1 MSKTNIKIII
11 LMMSLGCLGLL
22 GFQLYWVNNL
32 LKINQERF
40 QQNVFQALA
49 ATSDKLEKGE
59 TSDIL
64 RNSLAMDTTLQRALF
79 QKIEP
84 IELRI
89 RRRPITMQR
98 PSMVDS
104 MFSQP
109 MPQISTTF
117 QRLIATKE
125 GEPKDFRDIEKYF
138 LMPPSAASAVFTP
151 DEMAIYLQ
159 EKEKWLEYYDSQ
171 DRFASKRNY
180 ASSRQAL
187 LVEEYNVSRDVAETI
202 VKTNIKIALVEEV
215 VHQLLNPSQ
224 QNILARIDTSIVKAE
239 IRSQLFK
246 RGIDEPFELGILN
259 NTSELVTIG
268 NVNDLTPLRESAI
281 RAELF
286 PSDLMGVNSFL
297 VIKFPNEKN
306 YLLKQIWI
314 PLLSSLLFL
323 GIIIYCFIYAIRVI
337 IYQKKVSE
345 IKNDFINNM
354 THEFKTPISTVSLA
368 IEALQDPDIGHQES
382 FRNRYLG
389 IIKDENKRLGVQ
401 VEQVLQAAALDKKD
415 FKLKFEKVNIS
426 HLIDSACVHF
436 GLIVENRGGSIEVIS
451 TVGQLEIEADVFH
464 LTHIVNNLL
473 DNANKYSPKSPQINV
488 HIDEREDKVHV
499 AFRDKGIGMNK
510 DAVKRIFDKFYRVPT
525 GNVHDVKGFGL
536 GLSYVKAMVE
546 AHKGTVLVD
555 SESGK
560 GSTFTIIL
568 PKKQ

>member
-1 MSKTNIKIII
+1 
-11 LMMSLGCLGLL
+11 MMSLGCLGLL
-22 GFQLYWVNNL
+22 GFQLYWVSNL

-49 ATSDKLEKGE
+49 STSDKLEKGE

-89 RRRPITMQR
+89 RRRPVAMQR

-109 MPQISTTF
+109 MPQISSTF

-138 LMPPSAASAVFTP
+138 LMPPLAASSVFTP

-159 EKEKWLEYYDSQ
+159 EKEKWLEFIDNQ

-215 VHQLLNPSQ
+215 VHQLLNPGQ
-224 QNILARIDTSIVKAE
+224 QNIFARIDTSLVKTE
-239 IRSQLFK
+239 ISSQLLK
-246 RGIDEPFELGILN
+246 RGIDEPFELGILS
-259 NTSELVTIG
+259 NTDDLVTIG
-268 NVNDLTPLRESAI
+268 TVNDLAPLMESTI

-306 YLLKQIWI
+306 YLFKQIWI

-337 IYQKKVSE
+337 IHQKKVSE

-368 IEALQDPDIGHQES
+368 IEALQDPDIGHEES

-389 IIKDENKRLGVQ
+389 IIREENKRLGTQ

-415 FKLKFEKVNIS
+415 FKLKFEKVNINQ
-426 HLIDSACVHF
+426 LIDSACVHF
-436 GLIVENRGGSIEVIS
+436 GLIVENRGGDIEVIS
-451 TVGQLEIEADVFH
+451 TVDQLEIEADVFH
-464 LTHIVNNLL
+464 LTHIINNLL
-473 DNANKYSPKSPQINV
+473 DNANKYSPQSPQIQVKIEGREDTV
-488 HIDEREDKVHV
+488 HI
-499 AFRDKGIGMNK
+499 AFKDKGIGMNR
-510 DAVKRIFDKFYRVPT
+510 DALKRIFDKFYRVPT
-525 GNVHDVKGFGL
+525 GNLHDVKGFGL
-536 GLSYVKAMVE
+536 GLSYVKTMVE

>member
-1 MSKTNIKIII
+1 
-11 LMMSLGCLGLL
+11 MMSLGCLGLL

-84 IELRI
+84 IQLQV
-89 RRRPITMQR
+89 RRRPVAIQR

-109 MPQISTTF
+109 MPQISSTF

-138 LMPPSAASAVFTP
+138 LMPPTVASFVFTP
-151 DEMAIYLQ
+151 DEMSIYLQ
-159 EKEKWLEYYDSQ
+159 EKEKFLEFIDKQ
-171 DRFASKRNY
+171 DRFVSKRNY
-180 ASSRQAL
+180 AISRQAL

-202 VKTNIKIALVEEV
+202 VKTNMKIALVEEV
-215 VHQLLNPSQ
+215 VHQLLNPGQ
-224 QNILARIDTSIVKAE
+224 QNILARIDTGMVKAE
-239 IRSQLFK
+239 IRSQLVK
-246 RGIDEPFELGILN
+246 RGIDEQFELGILN
-259 NTSELVTIG
+259 NTADLVAIG
-268 NVNDLTPLRESAI
+268 QVDDLVPLRESSI

-297 VIKFPNEKN
+297 VIKFTNEKN
-306 YLLKQIWI
+306 YLLKQIWL

-337 IYQKKVSE
+337 IHQKKVSE

-368 IEALQDPDIGHQES
+368 IEALQDPDIGVQDS
-382 FRNRYLG
+382 FRSRYLG
-389 IIKDENKRLGVQ
+389 IIKEENKRLFTQ

-415 FKLKFEKVNIS
+415 FKLKFEKVNIIQ
-426 HLIDSACVHF
+426 LIESAQAHF
-436 GLIVENRGGSIEVIS
+436 ALIVENRGGHIEVVS
-451 TVGQLEIEADVFH
+451 KVSRLEIEADVFH
-464 LTHIVNNLL
+464 LTNIINNLL
-473 DNANKYSPKSPQINV
+473 DNANKYSPQSPQIQVSVDEMEYKV
-488 HIDEREDKVHV
+488 HIAIKDT
-499 AFRDKGIGMNK
+499 GIGMNR
-510 DAVKRIFDKFYRVPT
+510 DALKRIFDKFYRVPT
-525 GNVHDVKGFGL
+525 GNLHDVKGFGL
-536 GLSYVKAMVE
+536 GLSYVKTMVE

-568 PKKQ
+568 PKRQ

>member
-1 MSKTNIKIII
+1 
-11 LMMSLGCLGLL
+11 MMSLGCLGLL

-64 RNSLAMDTTLQRALF
+64 RNSLAMDTTFQRALF

-89 RRRPITMQR
+89 RRRTVAMQR

-109 MPQISTTF
+109 MPQISPTF

-125 GEPKDFRDIEKYF
+125 GELKGFRDIEKYF
-138 LMPPSAASAVFTP
+138 LMPPSAASEVFTP
-151 DEMAIYLQ
+151 DELAIYLQ
-159 EKEKWLEYYDSQ
+159 EKEKFLEFIDNQ

-202 VKTNIKIALVEEV
+202 VKTNLKIALVEEV
-215 VHQLLNPSQ
+215 VHQLLNPGQ
-224 QNILARIDTSIVKAE
+224 QNILARIDTSLIKAE
-239 IRSQLFK
+239 IRSQLAK

-259 NTSELVTIG
+259 STSDLVTIG
-268 NVNDLTPLRESAI
+268 KVNDLAPLKESTI

-306 YLLKQIWI
+306 YLFKQIWI

-323 GIIIYCFIYAIRVI
+323 GIIIYCFIYAIQVI
-337 IYQKKVSE
+337 IHQKKVSE

-368 IEALQDPDIGHQES
+368 IEALQDPEIGYQES
-382 FRNRYLG
+382 FRNRYLR
-389 IIKDENKRLGVQ
+389 IIKEENKRLGSQ

-415 FKLKFEKVNIS
+415 FKLNFERVNINQ
-426 HLIDSACVHF
+426 LIDSACVHF
-436 GLIVENRGGSIEVIS
+436 GLIVENRGGKIEVIS
-451 TVGQLEIEADVFH
+451 TVDQLEIEADVFH

-473 DNANKYSPKSPQINV
+473 DNANKYSPLSPQIQVKIGEYEEKV
-488 HIDEREDKVHV
+488 HI
-499 AFRDKGIGMNK
+499 AFKDNGIGMNK
-510 DAVKRIFDKFYRVPT
+510 DALKRIFDKFYRVPT
-525 GNVHDVKGFGL
+525 GNLHDVKGFGL
-536 GLSYVKAMVE
+536 GLSYVKTMVE

-568 PKKQ
+568 PKRQ

>member
-1 MSKTNIKIII
+1 
-11 LMMSLGCLGLL
+11 MMSLGCLGLL
-22 GFQLYWVNNL
+22 GFQLYWVSNL

-84 IELRI
+84 IQLQV
-89 RRRPITMQR
+89 RRRPVAMQR

-109 MPQISTTF
+109 MPQISSTF

-138 LMPPSAASAVFTP
+138 LMPPSAASFVFSP

-159 EKEKWLEYYDSQ
+159 EKEKWLEFIDKQ

-215 VHQLLNPSQ
+215 VHQLLNPGQ
-224 QNILARIDTSIVKAE
+224 QNIMARIDTSTVKAE
-239 IRSQLFK
+239 IRSQLLK

-259 NTSELVTIG
+259 NTSEIITIG
-268 NVNDLTPLRESAI
+268 KVNDLVPLKESSI

-306 YLLKQIWI
+306 YLLKQIWL

-337 IYQKKVSE
+337 IHQKKVSE
-345 IKNDFINNM
+345 MKNDFINNM

-368 IEALQDPDIGHQES
+368 IEALQDPDIGIKES

-389 IIKDENKRLGVQ
+389 IIKEENKRLGTQ
-401 VEQVLQAAALDKKD
+401 VEQVLQAAALDKND
-415 FKLKFEKVNIS
+415 FKLKFEKVNINQ
-426 HLIDSACVHF
+426 LIDSARVHF
-436 GLIVENRGGSIEVIS
+436 GLIVENRGGNIEVIS
-451 TVGQLEIEADVFH
+451 TVDQLEIEADIFH
-464 LTHIVNNLL
+464 LTNIVNNLL
-473 DNANKYSPKSPQINV
+473 DNANKYSPRSPQIQVTIDQCEDNV
-488 HIDEREDKVHV
+488 RI
-499 AFRDKGIGMNK
+499 AFKDKGIGMNR
-510 DAVKRIFDKFYRVPT
+510 DALKRIFDKFYRVPT
-525 GNVHDVKGFGL
+525 GNLHDVKGFGL
-536 GLSYVKAMVE
+536 GLSYVKTMVE

>member
-11 LMMSLGCLGLL
+11 LMMSLACLGLL
-22 GFQLYWVNNL
+22 GFQLYWVSNL

-49 ATSDKLEKGE
+49 ATSEKLEKGE
-59 TSDIL
+59 ASDIL
-64 RNSLAMDTTLQRALF
+64 RNSLARDTTLQRALF

-84 IELRI
+84 IQLQV
-89 RRRPITMQR
+89 RRRPVAVQR

-109 MPQISTTF
+109 MPQISPTF

-125 GEPKDFRDIEKYF
+125 GEPKEFREIEKYF
-138 LMPPSAASAVFTP
+138 LMPPTVASFVFTP

-159 EKEKWLEYYDSQ
+159 EKEKWLEFRNKQ
-171 DRFASKRNY
+171 DRFASRRNY
-180 ASSRQAL
+180 AINRQAL
-187 LVEEYNVSRDVAETI
+187 LVEEFNVSRDVAETI
-202 VKTNIKIALVEEV
+202 IKTNMKIALVEEV
-215 VHQLLNPSQ
+215 VHQLLNPGH
-224 QNILARIDTSIVKAE
+224 QNIMARIDTALVKSE
-239 IRSQLFK
+239 IRSQLLM

-259 NTSELVTIG
+259 NMSDLVTIG
-268 NVNDLTPLRESAI
+268 TVNDMVPLKESSI

-306 YLLKQIWI
+306 YLLNQIWL

-323 GIIIYCFIYAIRVI
+323 AIIIYCFIYAIRVI
-337 IYQKKVSE
+337 IHQKKVSE
-345 IKNDFINNM
+345 IKSDFINNM

-368 IEALQDPDIGHQES
+368 IEALQDPDIGYQES

-389 IIKDENKRLGVQ
+389 IIKEENKRLGTQ

-415 FKLKFEKVNIS
+415 FKLKLEKVDIIQ
-426 HLIDSACVHF
+426 LIRSAQAHF
-436 GLIVENRGGSIEVIS
+436 GLIVENRGGYIDVLSKVS
-451 TVGQLEIEADVFH
+451 RLEIEADVFH
-464 LTHIVNNLL
+464 MTNIINNLL
-473 DNANKYSPKSPQINV
+473 DNANKYSPHSPHIRVKIIDQGDMV
-488 HIDEREDKVHV
+488 HIAITD
-499 AFRDKGIGMNK
+499 AGIGMNK
-510 DAVKRIFDKFYRVPT
+510 DALKRIFDKFYRVPT
-525 GNVHDVKGFGL
+525 GNLHDVKGFGL
-536 GLSYVKAMVE
+536 GLSYVKTMVE

>member
-1 MSKTNIKIII
+1 
-11 LMMSLGCLGLL
+11 MMSLGCLGLL
-22 GFQLYWVNNL
+22 GFQLYWVSNL

-40 QQNVFQALA
+40 QQNVFHALA

-64 RNSLAMDTTLQRALF
+64 RNSLAMDTTFQRALF

-84 IELRI
+84 IQLQV
-89 RRRPITMQR
+89 RRRPVVTQR

-109 MPQISTTF
+109 MPQISSTF

-138 LMPPSAASAVFTP
+138 LMPPTVASFVFTP

-159 EKEKWLEYYDSQ
+159 EKEKWLEVIDQQ
-171 DRFASKRNY
+171 DRFVSKRNY
-180 ASSRQAL
+180 ARNRQAL

-215 VHQLLNPSQ
+215 VHQLLNPGQ
-224 QNILARIDTSIVKAE
+224 QNIMARIDTSVVKAE
-239 IRSQLFK
+239 IRSQLSK

-259 NTSELVTIG
+259 NTAELVTIG
-268 NVNDLTPLRESAI
+268 KVNDLGPLRESTI

-306 YLLKQIWI
+306 YLLKQIWL

-337 IYQKKVSE
+337 IHQKKVSE

-382 FRNRYLG
+382 FRKRYLD
-389 IIKDENKRLGVQ
+389 IIKEENKRLGTQ

-415 FKLKFEKVNIS
+415 FKLKFDKVNIIQ
-426 HLIDSACVHF
+426 LIDSARIHF
-436 GLIVENRGGSIEVIS
+436 GLLVENRGGNIEVIS
-451 TVGQLEIEADVFH
+451 THDQRLEIEADVFH
-464 LTHIVNNLL
+464 LSNIINNLL
-473 DNANKYSPKSPQINV
+473 DNANKYSPQSPQIEVN
-488 HIDEREDKVHV
+488 ITEGDDKVHI
-499 AFRDKGIGMNK
+499 AIKDRGIGMNR
-510 DAVKRIFDKFYRVPT
+510 DAQKRIFDKFYRVPT
-525 GNVHDVKGFGL
+525 GNLHDVKGFGL
-536 GLSYVKAMVE
+536 GLSYVKTMVE
-546 AHKGTVLVD
+546 AHKGTVQVD
-555 SESGK
+555 SEAGK

-568 PKKQ
+568 PKRQ

>member
-1 MSKTNIKIII
+1 
-11 LMMSLGCLGLL
+11 MMSLGCLGLL
-22 GFQLYWVNNL
+22 GFQLYWVSNL

-84 IELRI
+84 IEVRI
-89 RRRPITMQR
+89 RRRPIAMQR

-109 MPQISTTF
+109 MPQISSTF

-125 GEPKDFRDIEKYF
+125 GEPKNFRDIEKYF
-138 LMPPSAASAVFTP
+138 LMPPLAASSVFTP

-159 EKEKWLEYYDSQ
+159 EKEKWLEFIDNQ

-187 LVEEYNVSRDVAETI
+187 LVEEYNVSRDVAQTI
-202 VKTNIKIALVEEV
+202 VKTNWKIALVEEV
-215 VHQLLNPSQ
+215 VHQLLNPGQ
-224 QNILARIDTSIVKAE
+224 QNILARIDTGMVKAE
-239 IRSQLFK
+239 IRSQLLK
-246 RGIDEPFELGILN
+246 RGIDEPFELGILS
-259 NTSELVTIG
+259 NTADLVTIG
-268 NVNDLTPLRESAI
+268 PVNDLAPLKESTI

-297 VIKFPNEKN
+297 VVKFPNEKN
-306 YLLKQIWI
+306 YLFKQIWV

-337 IYQKKVSE
+337 IHQKQVSE

-368 IEALQDPDIGHQES
+368 IEALQDPDIGYQES

-389 IIKDENKRLGVQ
+389 IIKEENKRLGTQ

-415 FKLKFEKVNIS
+415 FKLKFEKVNIDQ
-426 HLIDSACVHF
+426 LIDSACVHF

-451 TVGQLEIEADVFH
+451 TVDQLEIEADVFH
-464 LTHIVNNLL
+464 LNHIINNLL
-473 DNANKYSPKSPQINV
+473 DNANKYSPLSPQIQV
-488 HIDEREDKVHV
+488 KIEEREDTVHI
-499 AFRDKGIGMNK
+499 AFKDKGIGMNR
-510 DAVKRIFDKFYRVPT
+510 DSLKRIFDKFYRVPT
-525 GNVHDVKGFGL
+525 GNLHDVKGFGL
-536 GLSYVKAMVE
+536 GLSYVKTMVE
-546 AHKGTVLVD
+546 AHKGTVLVE

>member
-22 GFQLYWVNNL
+22 GFQLYWVSNL

-49 ATSDKLEKGE
+49 ATSEKLEKGE

-64 RNSLAMDTTLQRALF
+64 RNSLVRDTTLQRALF
-79 QKIEP
+79 QRIEP
-84 IELRI
+84 IKLQV
-89 RRRPITMQR
+89 RRRPVAIQR
-98 PSMVDS
+98 PSMIDS

-109 MPQISTTF
+109 MPQISPTF

-125 GEPKDFRDIEKYF
+125 GEPKEFRDIEKYF
-138 LMPPSAASAVFTP
+138 LMPPTVASFVFTP

-159 EKEKWLEYYDSQ
+159 EKEKWLEFLDKQ
-171 DRFASKRNY
+171 DKFVSKRNY
-180 ASSRQAL
+180 AISRQAL

-202 VKTNIKIALVEEV
+202 VKTNMKIALVEEV
-215 VHQLLNPSQ
+215 VHQLLNPGH
-224 QNILARIDTSIVKAE
+224 QNILARVDTAMVKEE
-239 IRSQLFK
+239 IKSQLVK
-246 RGIDEPFELGILN
+246 RGIDEDFELGILDN
-259 NTSELVTIG
+259 ASDLVPIG
-268 NVNDLTPLRESAI
+268 NVNDLTPLKESTI

-286 PSDLMGVNSFL
+286 PSDLMGVNSYL

-306 YLLKQIWI
+306 YLLKQIWL

-323 GIIIYCFIYAIRVI
+323 GIIIYCFVYAIRVI
-337 IYQKKVSE
+337 IHQKKVSE

-368 IEALQDPDIGHQES
+368 IEALQDPDIGYQES
-382 FRNRYLG
+382 FRRRYLG
-389 IIKDENKRLGVQ
+389 IIKEENKRLGTQ

-415 FKLKFEKVNIS
+415 FKLKLEKVDIIA
-426 HLIDSACVHF
+426 LIESAQVHF
-436 GLIVENRGGSIEVIS
+436 GLIVENRGGSIDVLS
-451 TVGQLEIEADVFH
+451 KFSSLEIEADVFH
-464 LTHIVNNLL
+464 LTNIINNLL
-473 DNANKYSPKSPQINV
+473 DNANKYSPNTPRIQV
-488 HIDEREDKVHV
+488 RIDEWGDKVHI
-499 AFRDKGIGMNK
+499 AFKDAGIGMNRE
-510 DAVKRIFDKFYRVPT
+510 ALKRIFDKFYRVPT
-525 GNVHDVKGFGL
+525 GNLHDVKGFGL
-536 GLSYVKAMVE
+536 GLSYVKTMVE

>member
-1 MSKTNIKIII
+1 
-11 LMMSLGCLGLL
+11 MMSLGCLGLL

-49 ATSDKLEKGE
+49 ATADKLEKGE

-84 IELRI
+84 IQLQI
-89 RRRPITMQR
+89 RRRSVSMRR

-109 MPQISTTF
+109 MPQISSTF

-138 LMPPSAASAVFTP
+138 LMPPFAASFVFTP

-159 EKEKWLEYYDSQ
+159 EKEKFLQFFDNQ
-171 DRFASKRNY
+171 DRFGSKRSY

-202 VKTNIKIALVEEV
+202 VKTNLKIALVEEV
-215 VHQLLNPSQ
+215 VHQLLNPGQ
-224 QNILARIDTSIVKAE
+224 QNILARIDTGMVKAE
-239 IRSQLFK
+239 IHSQLVK
-246 RGIDEPFELGILN
+246 RGIDEHFELGILN
-259 NTSELVTIG
+259 NSSDLVAIG
-268 NVNDLTPLRESAI
+268 DVNDLLPLKESAI

-297 VIKFPNEKN
+297 VIKFPYEKN
-306 YLLKQIWI
+306 YLLKQIWL

-337 IYQKKVSE
+337 IHQKKVSE
-345 IKNDFINNM
+345 IKSDFINNM

-368 IEALQDPDIGHQES
+368 IEALQDPDIGYQES
-382 FRNRYLG
+382 FRNRYLK
-389 IIKDENKRLGVQ
+389 IIKEENKRLGTQ

-415 FKLKFEKVNIS
+415 FKLKLEEVDIIQ
-426 HLIDSACVHF
+426 LIESAQAHF
-436 GLIVENRGGSIEVIS
+436 GLLVENRGGNIDVIS
-451 TVGQLEIEADVFH
+451 KVDRLEIEADVFH
-464 LTHIVNNLL
+464 LTNIINNLL
-473 DNANKYSPKSPQINV
+473 DNANKYSPQSPQIQV
-488 HIDEREDKVHV
+488 KVDDCGDKVHI
-499 AFRDKGIGMNK
+499 AIQDTGIGMGR
-510 DAVKRIFDKFYRVPT
+510 DALKRIFDKFYRVPT
-525 GNVHDVKGFGL
+525 GNLHDVKGFGL
-536 GLSYVKAMVE
+536 GLSYVKTMVE